1 MKKVSVNLKDRS
13 YDILIGSGALK
24 KLPEFI
30 KSMKFNGPIVVVSD
44 TIVKAKV
51 FKILA
56 PVLKKVKNE
65 ISYVTVPS
73 SEKSKSIKVYQDSIQ
88 KIVKNTKRH
97 RPLIIAFGGGVVG
110 DLTGFMAAT
119 YRRGVPFIQIPTT
132 LLAQVDS
139 SVGGKVGIDLVEA
152 KNLVGSFYQPKLVI
166 IDPAFLLTLP
176 KRQIRNGLAE
186 VIKYSLIKDK
196 KFFEF
201 LKNNIKNIIAVKKG
215 VLEKVVYECVRIKA
229 RVVEADEFDE
239 KNIRIILNF
248 GHTLGHAIETASGYS
263 NNYNHGESIALGML
277 LAYEIA
283 IRLDMV
289 TKEDFDKVK
298 NIIKETGLPLKFK
311 GICIKDVLKSYKY
324 DKKFT
329 SGVNRFVLPSKIG
342 SVEIIEDIPE
352 LLIKTVLNE
361 YAGY

>member
-1 MKKVSVNLKDRS
+1 MKKVRVNLKDRS

-30 KSMKFNGPIVVVSD
+30 KTMDFNGPIVVVSD
-44 TIVKAKV
+44 NIVKAKV
-51 FKILA
+51 FKTLK
-56 PVLKKVKNE
+56 PVLKKIENE
-65 ISYVTVPS
+65 TSYIIVPS
-73 SEKSKSIKVYQDSIQ
+73 SERSKSIKVYQDSIQ

-166 IDPAFLLTLP
+166 IDPAFLSTLP

-201 LKNNIKNIIAVKKG
+201 LKNNIKNVLEIKKS

-229 RVVEADEFDE
+229 RVVEKDEYDE

-263 NNYNHGESIALGML
+263 NSYNHGESIALGML

-283 IRLDMV
+283 MRLDMV
-289 TKEDFDKVK
+289 KKEDFTKVK
-298 NIIKETGLPLKFK
+298 SVIKETGLPLKFK
-311 GICIKDVLKSYKY
+311 GVSVKDVLKSYKY

-329 SGVNRFVLPSKIG
+329 SGVNKFVLPSKIG
-342 SVEIIEDIPE
+342 SVEVIEDIPD

-361 YAGY
+361 YAG